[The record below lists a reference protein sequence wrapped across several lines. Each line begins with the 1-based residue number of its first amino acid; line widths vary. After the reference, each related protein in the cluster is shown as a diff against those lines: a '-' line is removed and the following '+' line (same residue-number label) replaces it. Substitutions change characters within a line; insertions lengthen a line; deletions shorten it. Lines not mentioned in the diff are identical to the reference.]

1 MPPQDPDENLIPAF
15 RNFSVL
21 DPSATAAAGRPI
33 FRDLEVVD
41 IRRPGS
47 QNYGT
52 YPVTAFARWVEDP
65 ITREQ
70 RAISYAERFSRQ
82 YRQFKENAT
91 QTKQGTPLDH
101 VPFLTE
107 ARRAELRALNILVIE
122 QLADIDGQELKNL
135 GQGGRELKN
144 KAIEF
149 IEVAKQTAAP
159 SLQLQAEL
167 EAMRAKNQLLAE
179 DNEMLRQRAGMNGAQ
194 FDSMSE
200 EQLRGY
206 IKDATGHAPVGN
218 LDRKTLLRM
227 VVDLPKRN

>member
-1 MPPQDPDENLIPAF
+1 MPDPDEALTPVF
-15 RNFSVL
+15 RNASVL

-33 FRDLEVVD
+33 YLDREVVD
-41 IRRPGS
+41 IMRPGS

-52 YPVTAFARWVEDP
+52 YPVTAFARWREDP
-65 ITREQ
+65 ISREQ
-70 RAISYAERFSRQ
+70 VAISYAERFSRQ
-82 YRQFKENAT
+82 YRQFKESST

-107 ARRAELRALNILVIE
+107 ARRAELRALNIYVIE
-122 QLADIDGQELKNL
+122 QLADVDGQELKNL

-149 IEVAKQTAAP
+149 IEVAKQTTAP

-167 EAMRAKNQLLAE
+167 EAMRAKNQLLSE
-179 DNEMLRQRAGMNGAQ
+179 DNEMLRQRAGTNGAQ
-194 FDSMSE
+194 FDSMNE
-200 EQLRGY
+200 EQLRAY

-227 VVDLPKRN
+227 TVDLPKRS